1 MGKLAFL
8 FPGQGSQYIGMGREL
23 AEKFPE
29 ARCVFAEADDVLK
42 MKLSDIIF
50 HGDAEQL
57 KLTEITQPA
66 IVATSMACLEVVRLF
81 GVEPE
86 ACAGLSLGEY
96 SALIAAGAFNFAEA
110 LPLVQKRGKLMQEA
124 VPAGAGGMAAILG
137 LPRETVA
144 VVCKEASAVGIVEPA
159 NYNAPGQIVISGEL
173 PAVRKACELAKKMGA
188 KRAVEL
194 PVSAPFHCSLLNS
207 VEPLLAA
214 ELEKIEVQTVK
225 IPVIANVSAEYVFS
239 AAEIKTAL
247 IRQVSRPVLWQES
260 MEKLIAAGFDRFLEI
275 GPGKTLTGLLKK
287 INRKVWVQ
295 QVEDLKSLARAIE
308 ELNPKEGDKLAF
320 GR

>member
-1 MGKLAFL
+1 
-8 FPGQGSQYIGMGREL
+8 
-23 AEKFPE
+23 
-29 ARCVFAEADDVLK
+29 
-42 MKLSDIIF
+42 
-50 HGDAEQL
+50 
-57 KLTEITQPA
+57 
-66 IVATSMACLEVVRLF
+66 
-81 GVEPE
+81 
-86 ACAGLSLGEY
+86 
-96 SALIAAGAFNFAEA
+96 
-110 LPLVQKRGKLMQEA
+110 
-124 VPAGAGGMAAILG
+124 
-137 LPRETVA
+137 
-144 VVCKEASAVGIVEPA
+144 
-159 NYNAPGQIVISGEL
+159 
-173 PAVRKACELAKKMGA
+173 
-188 KRAVEL
+188 
-194 PVSAPFHCSLLNS
+194 